1 MDLETFKKY
10 KKLARGN
17 WGKDFALLKMMFN
30 GFLGILKEEEEF
42 IPPMETI
49 LKILLNIGTAR
60 KEGREIIM
68 HPFNYGPELFI
79 TMDLQP
85 LMQEIF
91 SVGLAPFHMNEPIL
105 DFSNEVGYGDN
116 PTICNASRPLIG
128 AYMQGT
134 APVPDYLFFLSTPC
148 NSLAINYQVFESLS
162 GVPTYN
168 MDIPYWSIE
177 EDSEFYD
184 EKALEYMTN
193 QCKSFI
199 SWLEEQTKRKFE
211 IEKFQQTMLRL
222 NQAREYIMEFNEL
235 LRTVPCPAGS
245 MTGFW
250 NWYFMATIGGSQ
262 DAVDVTKYARDAAVE
277 NVKQGIGA
285 LEDEKLRIAWPY
297 THVFFDRELFPWLE
311 ETYNAIAI
319 LDILGNYQ
327 VEPHDTSTLDKCYDS
342 LARGTLGYSM
352 IGACRGPAEY
362 YIEYVINYVKDYKV
376 DCVIYPMQY
385 ACKHAFAM
393 ARITSE
399 AVREETGIPSL
410 IFGCDPY
417 DSREVPAEAIRG
429 KISEFIEQV
438 VL

>member
-1 MDLETFKKY
+1 
-10 KKLARGN
+10 
-17 WGKDFALLKMMFN
+17 
-30 GFLGILKEEEEF
+30 
-42 IPPMETI
+42 
-49 LKILLNIGTAR
+49 
-60 KEGREIIM
+60 
-68 HPFNYGPELFI
+68 
-79 TMDLQP
+79 
-85 LMQEIF
+85 
-91 SVGLAPFHMNEPIL
+91 
-105 DFSNEVGYGDN
+105 
-116 PTICNASRPLIG
+116 
-128 AYMQGT
+128 
-134 APVPDYLFFLSTPC
+134 
-148 NSLAINYQVFESLS
+148 
-162 GVPTYN
+162 
-168 MDIPYWSIE
+168 
-177 EDSEFYD
+177 
-184 EKALEYMTN
+184 
-193 QCKSFI
+193 
-199 SWLEEQTKRKFE
+199 
-211 IEKFQQTMLRL
+211 
-222 NQAREYIMEFNEL
+222 
-235 LRTVPCPAGS
+235 
-245 MTGFW
+245 
-250 NWYFMATIGGSQ
+250 
-262 DAVDVTKYARDAAVE
+262 
-277 NVKQGIGA
+277 
-285 LEDEKLRIAWPY
+285 
-297 THVFFDRELFPWLE
+297 LFPWLE